1 MSFAA
6 GDRLGRFEILGLLG
20 AGGMGEVYRA
30 RDPQLQRDVAIKV
43 LPEALFDHADRRRRF
58 EQEARAAGGLN
69 HPNIL
74 SVFDVG
80 VEGGS
85 PYIVAELLAGETLR
99 ARMGGRPLPV
109 RKAAEYGLQ
118 IAQGLAAAHD
128 HGVVHRDIKPENL
141 FVTTDG
147 RIKILDFGL
156 AKLVGPD
163 ASGNTETVTVEGEPR
178 TPVIGTVA
186 YMSPEQTRGRP
197 IDHRTDVFS
206 FGVVLYEMLAGFPPF
221 QRATTSDTLNAIL
234 HDEPSPLPRNETGIV
249 ALESTVLRCL
259 EKKPDERFQNC
270 RDLAFH
276 LETRP
281 LESGSVPPAGR
292 PGRPRRAIR
301 AAIGVVALT
310 AAAALG
316 AFLWTRLTSAP
327 PVTEPPRVRLMTNLV
342 GLEEDPAI
350 SRDGDMVAFTANQ
363 GGHRQIFI
371 RFVATG
377 RALPVTTDAA
387 DHQLPRWLP
396 DGSALVYFS
405 PEAPGEVQG
414 ALYRI
419 PALGG
424 ASQRVLAS
432 IGGGDVSGEGRLA
445 CFRLDRERIQLVTST
460 LDGADIT
467 VLAQLDTQY
476 YRYPRWSPDNR
487 WIAYQAG
494 DGYRW
499 NIYVVAAAGGHA
511 PIQLTDDSTSING
524 LAWLPDGTGI
534 VHASSRGTTV
544 PYLSPLALWEVEWD
558 GEEVRRSARTLRQL
572 TSAGMSYEQP
582 DVHESGLVAATRM
595 QMRSDVWTYPVDGAP
610 AENTQ
615 RGQRITRQTGH
626 VLTPTASP
634 ISDEVAFL
642 SDNGGHVNVW
652 VTSKQ
657 GPPRQITLDDDP
669 NVVVGVPMWSPD
681 GKWIA
686 YVSSKGNVG
695 LVFGV
700 WLIRPDGS
708 EPRQVTPKGF
718 GVAWSDDGH
727 WLYYVESASSAIKRI
742 AVSGGAPETVDSE
755 PARNVIGAH
764 GSTLY
769 FVVARAL
776 RDGRPEF
783 EIRAA
788 TPGAGP
794 ARVIK
799 TVPAARVASWQV
811 INPALSPD
819 GKWLAVPLTDGSTT
833 NIWALSTDDGRWR
846 QVTDFGDRAV
856 FIARRV
862 SWSSDGRSIL
872 AAIGEGDADVVLLD
886 RLIKGVAR

>member
-1 MSFAA
+1 MSFAV

-80 VEGGS
+80 VEGGAS
-85 PYIVAELLAGETLR
+85 YIVAELLTGETLR

-109 RKAAEYGLQ
+109 RKAAEFGLQ
-118 IAQGLAAAHD
+118 IANGLAAAHD
-128 HGVVHRDIKPENL
+128 HGVVHRDIKPDNL

-156 AKLVGPD
+156 AKLIGPD
-163 ASGNTETVTVEGEPR
+163 ASGNTETVTVDGEQR

-186 YMSPEQTRGRP
+186 YMSPEQARGRP

-221 QRATTSDTLNAIL
+221 QRATTTDTLNAIL
-234 HDEPSPLPRNETGIV
+234 QDDPVDLPRGDSGMAV
-249 ALESTVLRCL
+249 LEGTVRRCL

-281 LESGSVPPAGR
+281 LESGSVDPAGR
-292 PGRPRRAIR
+292 QRRSRRAIL
-301 AAIGVVALT
+301 ATIGLVVLT

-316 AFLWTRLTSAP
+316 AFMATRPTSAP
-327 PVTEPPRVRLMTNLV
+327 GPAPYRVRQMTNLV
-342 GLEEDPAI
+342 GLEEYPSI
-350 SRDGDMVAFTANQ
+350 SPNGDMVAFTANQ
-363 GGHRQIFI
+363 DGRRQIFV
-371 RFVATG
+371 RYVTTG
-377 RALPVTTDAA
+377 RALPVTTDDA
-387 DHQLPRWLP
+387 DHELPRWLAN
-396 DGSALVYFS
+396 GSALVYFS

-414 ALYRI
+414 AIYRV
-419 PALGG
+419 PTLGG
-424 ASQRVLAS
+424 SPQRVIAS
-432 IGGGDVSGEGRLA
+432 IGGGDVSREGRLA
-445 CFRLDRERIQLVTST
+445 CFRLDQERIQLVTST
-460 LDGADIT
+460 LDGADVKVI
-467 VLAQLDTQY
+467 AQLDTQY

-499 NIYVVAAAGGHA
+499 NIYVIAARDGQA
-511 PIQLTDDSTSING
+511 PIQLTADSTSING
-524 LAWLPDGTGI
+524 LAWRPDGTGI

-544 PYLSPLALWEVEWD
+544 PYLSPLALWEVGWD
-558 GEEVRRSARTLRQL
+558 GEQVPRSPRLLRQL

-582 DVHESGLVAATRM
+582 DVHESGLIAATRM
-595 QMRSDVWTYPVDGAP
+595 LMRSDVWTFPVDGAAP
-610 AENTQ
+610 ENTQ
-615 RGQRITRQTGH
+615 RGQRVTRQTGH

-634 ISDEVAFL
+634 VSDEVAFL

-652 VTSKQ
+652 VTTKQ
-657 GPPRQITLDDDP
+657 GPPRQVTLDDDP
-669 NVVVGVPMWSPD
+669 NVVIGVPIWSPD

-708 EPRQVTPKGF
+708 EPRQVAPKGF

-727 WLYYVESASSAIKRI
+727 WLYYVESASSVIKRI
-742 AVSGGAPETVDSE
+742 AVAGGEPEAVESE

-769 FVVARAL
+769 FVVERAL
-776 RDGRPEF
+776 MDGRPEF

-788 TPGAGP
+788 TLGTGA

-799 TVPAARVASWQV
+799 TIPAARVASWQV

-819 GKWLAVPLTDGSTT
+819 GRSLAVPLTDGATT
-833 NIWALSTDDGRWR
+833 NIWALSTEDGRWR

-862 SWSSDGRSIL
+862 SWSHDGRSIL

-886 RLIKGVAR
+886 KLIQGIVK